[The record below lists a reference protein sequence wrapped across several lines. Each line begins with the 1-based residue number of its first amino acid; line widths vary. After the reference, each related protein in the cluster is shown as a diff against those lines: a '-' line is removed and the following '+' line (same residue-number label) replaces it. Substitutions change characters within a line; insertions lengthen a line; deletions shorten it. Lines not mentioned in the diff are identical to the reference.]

1 MVNPGTPRER
11 VLKPLSDGNKLVR
24 GDVLR
29 IFTGGGGGQGHPFD
43 RPDDEVLRDVADGFV
58 SVEAAAREYGVLI
71 REGAVDAA
79 ATAALRAKRPVAGA
93 FHRVEYVDAIV

>member
-1 MVNPGTPRER
+1 
-11 VLKPLSDGNKLVR
+11 VLKALSDGNVLKK

-29 IFTGGGGGQGHPFD
+29 IFTGGGGGNGHPFD
-43 RPDDEVLRDVADGFV
+43 RPEADVLRDVADGFV

-71 REGAVDAA
+71 RDGAVNAA
-79 ATAALRAKRPVAGA
+79 ATAALRAKRPAAAA